1 MSVVRPLS
9 AKAGMAQALAKRQLS
24 DLLGA
29 LAIRIEADTG
39 CGQASRLR
47 HAEQTLIHKRL
58 ETAGEIAREIEH
70 ALDRRRDEAEVEAS
84 LADQARLAEARG
96 VETVRTAKG
105 PATRDGFLWLAK
117 KRRLTAPRFEAGIRF
132 GQLYARARSDGL
144 RSCINEEAVGGGGG
158 GEPDSPLQARVRA
171 AAALSGLRQHAARAV
186 GGEAGG
192 RLFSLLEAVCGR
204 GDTLRELAGG
214 DDRRAAVTE
223 SELMTALDMAAVR
236 FGMVRA

>member
-1 MSVVRPLS
+1 MSGVRPLS
-9 AKAGMAQALAKRQLS
+9 ANIGMARALAKRQLS
-24 DLLGA
+24 ELLA
-29 LAIRIEADTG
+29 VLATRVEADAG

-47 HAEQTLIHKRL
+47 HAEQALIHNRF
-58 ETAGEIAREIEH
+58 EIVGEIAREIEH
-70 ALDRRRDEAEVEAS
+70 ALNRRRDEAEVEAS
-84 LADQARLAEARG
+84 LADQARLADARG

-117 KRRLTAPRFEAGIRF
+117 KRRLTAPRFEAGMRF

-144 RSCINEEAVGGGGG
+144 KSCINDEAGGGG

-171 AAALSGLRQHAARAV
+171 AAALAGLRQHAARAV

-192 RLFSLLEAVCGR
+192 RLFGLLEAVCGR